1 MSPGEASVAAAQA
14 YEDHLVGPLF
24 APWARRVIDL
34 AEPRSGELVLDVACG
49 TGIGARLAAPSMG
62 EGGGRIISVDGD
74 AGMIE
79 VAEKVAG
86 ASGLPG
92 NVVLEWHVKPAEQKL
107 AEDGSVD
114 LCLCLQGPQFLS
126 DPPLALTNIRSALKQ
141 NGRLA
146 ASMWNELTHN
156 KGHYAIAQALQ
167 KRGVPPAMK
176 PFSKGRIVDAR
187 RLIAE
192 AELEIEHFET
202 AEYIA
207 RFPSIRAFVDGVA
220 AGAPATRHAI
230 AQLSETDKDGFLED
244 VENTLAPYN
253 TDDGVDLPTSAH
265 LIVAFKREYS
275 EN

>member
-1 MSPGEASVAAAQA
+1 MPPTEESVAAAQA
-14 YEDHLVGPLF
+14 YEDHLVGSVF
-24 APWARRVIDL
+24 GPWARRVIEL
-34 AEPRSGELVLDVACG
+34 AEPRSGEVVLDVACG
-49 TGIGARLAAPSMG
+49 TGIGARLAASLMG
-62 EGGGRIISVDGD
+62 EGGGRIISLDGD

-79 VAEKVAG
+79 VAKKIAE
-86 ASGLPG
+86 ASSLPK

-114 LCLCLQGPQFLS
+114 LCLCLQGPQFVS
-126 DPPLALTNIRSALKQ
+126 DPPLALTNIRNALKQ

-146 ASMWNELTHN
+146 ASMWNEMPHN

-187 RLIAE
+187 QLFAE
-192 AELEIEHFET
+192 AELEIEYFET

-230 AQLSETDKDGFLED
+230 AQLSETDKDGFMED
-244 VENTLAPYN
+244 VENILSPYK
-253 TDDGVDLPTSAH
+253 TDDGVELPTSAH
-265 LIVAFKREYS
+265 LIVALNRVYFER
-275 EN
+275 